1 MQALEL
7 CRKSNCRHRQNPAIQ
22 QAAAKIFT
30 DMCQA
35 LGAESL
41 QGQTA
46 QRVAAAAKSLAQSAG
61 IDAEGLLSTLIP
73 ERQRTVR
80 AFFA

>member
-1 MQALEL
+1 
-7 CRKSNCRHRQNPAIQ
+7 
-22 QAAAKIFT
+22 
-30 DMCQA
+30 MCQA

-61 IDAEGLLSTLIP
+61 IDANGLLASLPP
-73 ERQRTVR
+73 ERQQTVR

>member
-1 MQALEL
+1 
-7 CRKSNCRHRQNPAIQ
+7 
-22 QAAAKIFT
+22 
-30 DMCQA
+30 MCQA

-46 QRVAAAAKSLAQSAG
+46 QRIAAAAKSLAQSAG